1 MKEKAANLFG
11 RVGGCVIV
19 GGILGMIFGMPG
31 YMVESIGAPI
41 LVLLLLEFTSF
52 RYQCR
57 RDSWFATAGA
67 WVWKCGTCSSSCR
80 EDATG

>member
-19 GGILGMIFGMPG
+19 GAGLGLIFGVPG

-41 LVLLLLEFTSF
+41 LILLLLEFT
-52 RYQCR
+52 
-57 RDSWFATAGA
+57 GIL
-67 WVWKCGTCSSSCR
+67 
-80 EDATG
+80 